1 MCQTGLRVNS
11 SSISMLGDPAKGKIF
26 HSVHSSGD
34 IISFKNKTKSPDKTG
49 TALLF
54 AAKTHRATRV
64 SYQRNCICL
73 DQGRSS
79 VFLLSP
85 QADEG
90 SEDLPQ
96 QVYCLFSSPFQAFFL
111 C

>member
-26 HSVHSSGD
+26 HSVHFSGD
-34 IISFKNKTKSPDKTG
+34 IISFKNKTKSPDKTPG

-64 SYQRNCICL
+64 SYQKEICI
-73 DQGRSS
+73 
-79 VFLLSP
+79 
-85 QADEG
+85 
-90 SEDLPQ
+90 
-96 QVYCLFSSPFQAFFL
+96 
-111 C
+111 